1 LDGGDVIALPPLDIL
16 GLKGLSFSSVPG
28 SSDFV
33 VLAASTTP
41 DGKVIIIQ
49 TWRLGDEDWK
59 KEYLSHDN
67 VPFLMASHSPVF
79 LDGLFYFLD
88 INGRLGFVDP
98 NEDDMEW
105 NVLEKPDQPIH
116 GDDGMY
122 RRELDYSYL
131 VEWKR
136 ELITVVRENG
146 DDGSVRM
153 FKLDRSR
160 MVWSELE
167 EIEDATLFW
176 DRSNALIAM
185 PPLGEDSCNKM
196 FLPNYWV
203 TEGGCRAQVVYSL
216 KEQQYYPS
224 FYAKEPMNAIW
235 FEPNLE
241 DIYSSRDE
249 AAYEY

>member
-1 LDGGDVIALPPLDIL
+1 
-16 GLKGLSFSSVPG
+16 
-28 SSDFV
+28 
-33 VLAASTTP
+33 
-41 DGKVIIIQ
+41 
-49 TWRLGDEDWK
+49 
-59 KEYLSHDN
+59 
-67 VPFLMASHSPVF
+67 
-79 LDGLFYFLD
+79 
-88 INGRLGFVDP
+88 
-98 NEDDMEW
+98 
-105 NVLEKPDQPIH
+105 
-116 GDDGMY
+116 
-122 RRELDYSYL
+122 L
-131 VEWKR
+131 V
-136 ELITVVRENG
+136 
-146 DDGSVRM
+146 
-153 FKLDRSR
+153 
-160 MVWSELE
+160 ELE

-216 KEQQYYPS
+216 KEKQYYPS